1 MKGPA
6 RGLSPRNRGDIM
18 EVRKRRERAVQPI
31 VAGDGRRKRLIPVTK
46 SGMPL
51 EEEKMELYEN
61 LARLRKEAGLS
72 QQDLAE
78 RLDVSRQSIS
88 KWELGTALPSMEN
101 LIGLSRLYGVSL
113 DYLVGNSETRERADT
128 NSADTEEAPAEETPA
143 DGPPPD
149 DSNSRGRG
157 RRIVLERILLV
168 VLSIAVVVL
177 AAALA
182 YTATKVGEPEEVY
195 YLEMERGV
203 IDLEDAD
210 RFTVHPAP

>member
-1 MKGPA
+1 M
-6 RGLSPRNRGDIM
+6 
-18 EVRKRRERAVQPI
+18 
-31 VAGDGRRKRLIPVTK
+31 
-46 SGMPL
+46 
-51 EEEKMELYEN
+51 
-61 LARLRKEAGLS
+61 
-72 QQDLAE
+72 
-78 RLDVSRQSIS
+78 
-88 KWELGTALPSMEN
+88 
-101 LIGLSRLYGVSL
+101 SL
-113 DYLVGNSETRERADT
+113 DYLVGNSETRERVDT

-168 VLSIAVVVL
+168 VLGLAVVVL

-203 IDLEDAD
+203 IDPADFEEDFSIGD
-210 RFTVHPAP
+210 IP

>member
-1 MKGPA
+1 
-6 RGLSPRNRGDIM
+6 
-18 EVRKRRERAVQPI
+18 
-31 VAGDGRRKRLIPVTK
+31 
-46 SGMPL
+46 
-51 EEEKMELYEN
+51 MELYEN

-113 DYLVGNSETRERADT
+113 DYLVGNSETRERVDT

-157 RRIVLERILLV
+157 RRIVLERILTGPANSSGCSRPCGCGAGGCACV
-168 VLSIAVVVL
+168 HRHKGWGTGGSIL
-177 AAALA
+177 LGNG
-182 YTATKVGEPEEVY
+182 KG
-195 YLEMERGV
+195 G
-203 IDLEDAD
+203 D
-210 RFTVHPAP
+210 RSSRF

>member
-1 MKGPA
+1 
-6 RGLSPRNRGDIM
+6 
-18 EVRKRRERAVQPI
+18 
-31 VAGDGRRKRLIPVTK
+31 
-46 SGMPL
+46 
-51 EEEKMELYEN
+51 MELYEN

-88 KWELGTALPSMEN
+88 KWELGTALPSTEN

-113 DYLVGNSETRERADT
+113 DYLVGNSETRERVDT

-168 VLSIAVVVL
+168 VLSIAVGG
-177 AAALA
+177 AGGCA
-182 YTATKVGEPEEVY
+182 
-195 YLEMERGV
+195 GV
-203 IDLEDAD
+203 HRHKGWGTGGSITLLGNGKGGD
-210 RFTVHPAP
+210 RSSRV

>member
-1 MKGPA
+1 
-6 RGLSPRNRGDIM
+6 
-18 EVRKRRERAVQPI
+18 
-31 VAGDGRRKRLIPVTK
+31 
-46 SGMPL
+46 
-51 EEEKMELYEN
+51 
-61 LARLRKEAGLS
+61 
-72 QQDLAE
+72 
-78 RLDVSRQSIS
+78 
-88 KWELGTALPSMEN
+88 MEN

-113 DYLVGNSETRERADT
+113 DYLVGNSDTRERVDT

-203 IDLEDAD
+203 IDPNSIENFSLGS
-210 RFTVHPAP
+210 

>member
-1 MKGPA
+1 
-6 RGLSPRNRGDIM
+6 
-18 EVRKRRERAVQPI
+18 
-31 VAGDGRRKRLIPVTK
+31 
-46 SGMPL
+46 
-51 EEEKMELYEN
+51 MELYEN

-88 KWELGTALPSMEN
+88 KWELGTALPSTEN

-203 IDLEDAD
+203 IDPADFEEDFSIGD
-210 RFTVHPAP
+210 IP